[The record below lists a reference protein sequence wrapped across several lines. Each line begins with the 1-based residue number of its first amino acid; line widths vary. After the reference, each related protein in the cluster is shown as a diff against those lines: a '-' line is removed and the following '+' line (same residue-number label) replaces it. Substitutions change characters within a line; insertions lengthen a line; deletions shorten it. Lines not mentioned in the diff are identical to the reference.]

1 MLKQLISL
9 LLSKFFSKQE
19 TALVGHQAMPNDGGT
34 TITTTPTVV
43 GINWTT
49 VASFTAP
56 SDGYCFARIRPSAI
70 FGFVQISAGEGINA
84 VAATNTA
91 NEGQWVHLTL
101 AMSKGAQ
108 AKVQVS
114 NADNIVVKFFSII
127 GGGYNLIKKYSLLGG
142 AICLKSLLACLQ
154 RNFSTKNGL
163 KSQPLHL
170 PNLKRI
176 LTFQQDSM
184 GRTNGVMSLRLR
196 SMGGSELRL
205 LQPRQSLSILVP
217 MAVRCVNPLLER
229 HLDLFHVSAESRRV
243 RVLITSSLQ
252 RGLFRIEEFCLFQ
265 AAVPS
270 PVNGGVSC

>member
-1 MLKQLISL
+1 MLKKLISL

-19 TALVGHQAMPNDGGT
+19 AALVGHQAMPHDGGT

-43 GINWTT
+43 GSNWTT

-56 SDGYCFARIRPSAI
+56 SDGYCFARIRPSAM

-101 AMSKGAQ
+101 AVSKGAP

-114 NADNIVVKFFSII
+114 NVDNIVVKFFSII
-127 GGGYNLIKKYSLLGG
+127 GGGVKHLKKYSLFGG

-170 PNLKRI
+170 PSLKRT
-176 LTFQQDSM
+176 LMFQRDSM
-184 GRTNGVMSLRLR
+184 VRTNGVMSLRLR

-205 LQPRQSLSILVP
+205 LQRRQSLSILVP
-217 MAVRCVNPLLER
+217 MAVRCVNLLLER
-229 HLDLFHVSAESRRV
+229 HLDLSHVSAESRRV

-252 RGLFRIEEFCLFQ
+252 RGLFRIDEFCLFQ

-270 PVNGGVSC
+270 LVNGGASC